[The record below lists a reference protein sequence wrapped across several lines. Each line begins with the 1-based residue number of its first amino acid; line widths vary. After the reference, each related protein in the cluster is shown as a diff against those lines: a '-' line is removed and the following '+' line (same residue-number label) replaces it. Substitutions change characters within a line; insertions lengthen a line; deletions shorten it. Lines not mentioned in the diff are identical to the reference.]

1 MIQYR
6 FKIGVNTNRVW
17 LENDEEA
24 NEFSKFIDAN
34 WERDTMIVKLQQDN
48 KFCTFELEL
57 GDIKNAIWPD
67 VDHCWIVNGVV
78 YQADANFVNNFFVK
92 KIHDTGI
99 FIGSHPST
107 D

>member
-57 GDIKNAIWPD
+57 GDIKNAEIIRNLKFKNINIW
-67 VDHCWIVNGVV
+67 VV
-78 YQADANFVNNFFVK
+78 
-92 KIHDTGI
+92 
-99 FIGSHPST
+99 
-107 D
+107 